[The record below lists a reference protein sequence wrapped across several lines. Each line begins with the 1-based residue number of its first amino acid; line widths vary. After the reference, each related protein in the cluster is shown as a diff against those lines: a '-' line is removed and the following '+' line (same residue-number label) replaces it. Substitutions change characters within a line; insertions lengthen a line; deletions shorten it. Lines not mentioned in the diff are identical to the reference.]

1 MDAVKFLKEKKRMC
15 DLHTHAIGCDF
26 CPLSMH
32 NNETGERCRHHI
44 FNNPEEAVV
53 VVEKWS
59 EEHPIK
65 TRQSEFLKMFP
76 DALISR
82 DVIDMEPCRLDIKI
96 KCDRKLFDSCYDC
109 KRNYWLAKV
118 E

>member
-59 EEHPIK
+59 KEHPVE

-76 DALISR
+76 DVGLNEHGDITICPHVVDESY
-82 DVIDMEPCRLDIKI
+82 ECRYESCR
-96 KCDRKLFDSCYDC
+96 KCKKD
-109 KRNYWLAKV
+109 YWSA
-118 E
+118 EAD